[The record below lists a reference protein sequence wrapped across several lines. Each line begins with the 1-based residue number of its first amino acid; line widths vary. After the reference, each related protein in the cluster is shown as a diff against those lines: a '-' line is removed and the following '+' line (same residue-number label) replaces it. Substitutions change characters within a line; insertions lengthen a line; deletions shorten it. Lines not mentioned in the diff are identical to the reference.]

1 MRKLKTL
8 LVILSL
14 VLLGCGIGKVKAAE
28 KVKVYLFY
36 GDGCPYCES
45 AMTFFENL
53 DSKYKDKIEL
63 IKYEVWNNQENSE
76 LLSNVG
82 SVLGEEVSGVPFI
95 VVGETSFGGYSE
107 EYDQSILDAIDA
119 ELKKDKPYDVLEHV
133 DSNGNANAGSSSN
146 NSSSN
151 DLVVYL
157 SLAIILI
164 GVVGLVIYAKK
175 SVN

>member
-1 MRKLKTL
+1 MKKLKTL
-8 LVILSL
+8 LIILSL
-14 VLLGCGIGKVKAAE
+14 VLLGCGIGNVKAAE

-36 GDGCPYCES
+36 GDGCPYCEN
-45 AMTFFENL
+45 AMTFLENL

-63 IKYEVWNNQENSE
+63 VKYEVWNDQENSE
-76 LLSNVG
+76 LLTNVA
-82 SVLGEEVSGVPFI
+82 STLGEEVSGVPFI

-107 EYDQSILDAIDA
+107 EYDQSILDAIDS
-119 ELKKDKPYDVLEHV
+119 ELEKEEPYDILEHV
-133 DSNGNANAGSSSN
+133 DSNGSTTGSN
-146 NSSSN
+146 NSDSSSN

-164 GVVGLVIYAKK
+164 GVAGLIVYAKK

>member
-1 MRKLKTL
+1 MKKIKTL
-8 LVILSL
+8 LLILSL
-14 VLLGCGIGKVKAAE
+14 LVLGCGIGKVKAAE

-36 GDGCPYCES
+36 GDGCPYCEN
-45 AMTFFENL
+45 AMTFFDNL

-63 IKYEVWNNQENSE
+63 VKYEVWNDQKNSE
-76 LLSNVG
+76 LMTNVA

-107 EYDQSILDAIDA
+107 EYDKSILDAIDS
-119 ELKKDKPYDVLEHV
+119 ELAKEEPYDVLDHV
-133 DSNGNANAGSSSN
+133 ESSGNTNNAKAS

-164 GVVGLVIYAKK
+164 GVIGLIVYAKK
-175 SVN
+175 SAN